1 MNQKAKLCKNLAK
14 TLKERLRHCD
24 ICPRNCLIDRSK
36 KEKGY
41 CGASKDIVV
50 YSAFLHHGEEPGIS
64 GRKGS
69 GTIFFSG
76 CNLKCVYCQNYKFS
90 HNISGKKTSAA
101 GLAKIILNLQGK
113 KAHNINLVTPT
124 HFLPQIIDAL
134 AVAFSCGLNI
144 PIVYNTSGYEKEEI
158 IKQLAGLIDIY
169 LTDLKYIDTSLAKQY
184 SGAPEYPAFA
194 IKSLLEMDRQAKPY
208 ASGEMALPTPKGV
221 ASPTPKGMAPPTGE
235 ELLKRG
241 VVIRHLVLPN
251 HIRES
256 KDLLSWIAKN
266 TPEALV
272 SVMFQY
278 QPYFKA
284 NLHPQI
290 NRPIKYSEYQEI
302 KKFAEEI
309 KIKGWIQEYAPQE
322 DMAGL

>member
-1 MNQKAKLCKNLAK
+1 MDQKIKLCKTLAK
-14 TLKERLRHCD
+14 ALKKRLKRCN
-24 ICPRNCLIDRSK
+24 ICPRNCLINRLK
-36 KEKGY
+36 GEKGY
-41 CGASKDIVV
+41 CGANKDMVV
-50 YSAFLHHGEEPGIS
+50 YSAFSHHGEEPGIS
-64 GRKGS
+64 GQEGS

-90 HNISGKKTSAA
+90 HTISGKKTSAA
-101 GLAKIILNLQGK
+101 DLAKTMLTLQEK

-134 AVAFSCGLNI
+134 AIAFSDGLNI

-158 IKQLAGLIDIY
+158 IKQLEGLIDIY
-169 LTDLKYIDTSLAKQY
+169 LTDLKYMETSLAKQY
-184 SGAPEYPAFA
+184 SRAPEYPAFA
-194 IKSLLEMDRQAKPY
+194 AKSLLEMNRQIKTPI
-208 ASGEMALPTPKGV
+208 PKGV
-221 ASPTPKGMAPPTGE
+221 ASPIPKGMASPTSKK
-235 ELLKRG
+235 LLERG

-256 KDLLSWIAKN
+256 KDLLFWIKKN

-284 NLHPQI
+284 NLYPQI
-290 NRPIKYSEYQEI
+290 NRPIEYSEYQEI
-302 KKFAEEI
+302 KKFTEEI
-309 KIKGWIQEYAPQE
+309 KIKGWIQDHLPQE
-322 DMAGL
+322 DMAGPYFEPNI